1 MNNDYDYGR
10 SSGLYMAATAAGIAA
25 CDATD
30 PAVKKA
36 LYDLRDSLV
45 EKADALSNELRANDQ
60 AVTA

>member
-30 PAVKKA
+30 PAVKAA
-36 LYDLRDSLV
+36 LYALRDELNAKAERITAEIQN
-45 EKADALSNELRANDQ
+45 EKQVAA
-60 AVTA
+60 